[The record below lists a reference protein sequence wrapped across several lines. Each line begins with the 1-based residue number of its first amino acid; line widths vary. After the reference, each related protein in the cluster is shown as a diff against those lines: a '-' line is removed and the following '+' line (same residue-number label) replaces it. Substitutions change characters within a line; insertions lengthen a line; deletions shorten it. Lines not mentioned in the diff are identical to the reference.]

1 MNVVFG
7 HPLTQS
13 ISISQREA
21 LCTYVTFKQWSRA
34 ATTATNDVAVQAH
47 APKMSPAST
56 QARRNCLMVSINYT
70 MDCQWFYTERPL
82 DKEPSEKS
90 CGFSLISERL
100 HIFPPGLWPIVR
112 FSNARVCKYVLSW
125 CCLLF
130 LKTFEIKF
138 EFLTSRLITL

>member
-1 MNVVFG
+1 MDIFEAKTNSKLEKKSQLAPKNQKLTGVSNPFYIKVESEIPSIINDFPFNVVFG

-56 QARRNCLMVSINYT
+56 QAQRTDFKIGWY
-70 MDCQWFYTERPL
+70 Q
-82 DKEPSEKS
+82 
-90 CGFSLISERL
+90 
-100 HIFPPGLWPIVR
+100 
-112 FSNARVCKYVLSW
+112 
-125 CCLLF
+125 
-130 LKTFEIKF
+130 
-138 EFLTSRLITL
+138 